1 MTPLAVAG
9 ALCVGLGVATWG
21 PKLRRAEVRL
31 GSPPALGLHERLRPL
46 LTSSTRWL
54 RVTGACAVVAVLL
67 VIGRTAVVPFAVLL
81 ASGLVWRRR
90 RSAARTLRVLQKQ
103 DRDDVQALRALAAE
117 LRSGLPPPDAL
128 RAAAG
133 HAALAGLR
141 KRMHDA
147 AVADKLGG
155 DPAQVLGEGAE
166 PGSAAGGVAA
176 AWAVCQ
182 VTGASLAAPVTRI
195 ADAAASAL
203 LLAREADAALAS
215 ARSSARLLAVLP
227 VAGVALGS
235 LSGTGALRVLV
246 ATGPGQLCLLAGV
259 TLEFAGLAWLDRLAG
274 AAA

>member
-1 MTPLAVAG
+1 MTPLALAG
-9 ALCVGLGVATWG
+9 AVCVGIGVAAWDPRLRG
-21 PKLRRAEVRL
+21 PEARL
-31 GSPPALGLHERLRPL
+31 DGQPVGLLVRLRPL
-46 LTSSTRWL
+46 LSSSSRWTR
-54 RVTGACAVVAVLL
+54 VL
-67 VIGRTAVVPFAVLL
+67 VPFALAAALMVGGGTWVVPAGVLV

-90 RSAARTLRVLQKQ
+90 RSAARELRVHQLQ
-103 DRDDVQALRALAAE
+103 DREDVQALRALAAE

-128 RAAAG
+128 RTTAG
-133 HAALAGLR
+133 GGSLGGLR
-141 KRMHDA
+141 KRMLAA

-155 DPAQVLGEGAE
+155 DPAQALGEGAE

-182 VTGASLAAPVTRI
+182 VTGASLAGPVTRI

-203 LLAREADAALAS
+203 VLAREADAALAS

-227 VAGVALGS
+227 VAGVAIGS

-246 ATGPGQLCLLAGV
+246 ATAPGQLCLLAGV
-259 TLEFAGLAWLDRLAG
+259 ALEFAGLAWLDRLAG

>member
-1 MTPLAVAG
+1 MTPLALAG
-9 ALCVGLGVATWG
+9 AGCIGLAVAAWG
-21 PKLRRAEVRL
+21 PPIAPRL
-31 GSPPALGLHERLRPL
+31 GSSRRVGLLERLQPML
-46 LTSSTRWL
+46 NSSTR
-54 RVTGACAVVAVLL
+54 GAHIIIPFALLAALL
-67 VIGRTAVVPFAVLL
+67 VFGRVVVVPSGVLV
-81 ASGLVWRRR
+81 AGGLVWRRR
-90 RSAARTLRVLQKQ
+90 AIAARAQRVHQKQ
-103 DRDDVQALRALAAE
+103 ARDDVQALRALAAE
-117 LRSGLPPPDAL
+117 LRSGLPPHDAL
-128 RAAAG
+128 RAAASG
-133 HAALAGLR
+133 GVPAGLR
-141 KRMHDA
+141 KRMLAA
-147 AVADKLGG
+147 AVADTLGG
-155 DPAQVLGEGAE
+155 DPAQALGEGAE

-227 VAGVALGS
+227 VAGVAIGS

-274 AAA
+274 AAR